1 MVEPAQLTIRR
12 NFARP
17 AADEI
22 APFLKA
28 PTGWIV
34 DAQGRR
40 GALPH
45 WIKPLSRQTR
55 FVGTAMTVRTRPV
68 DNLAPYAALKFAKPG
83 DVLVVAADGGTSA
96 SVIGDILLGMAKNAG
111 IVAAVTD
118 SVVRDIEGINL
129 VGIPMFA
136 QGLSPNS
143 PFKDGPGEVG
153 GVITLGG
160 VRIEAGDLM
169 VGDIDGVVV
178 VPRASVREVGAEL
191 KAVADKEA
199 KMEAAVKAGA
209 TYPVWLDDVL
219 KSDRVRH
226 LD

>member
-1 MVEPAQLTIRR
+1 MAEPAQLTIRR
-12 NFARP
+12 DFARP
-17 AADEI
+17 SAEEI

-28 PTGWIV
+28 PTGWVV